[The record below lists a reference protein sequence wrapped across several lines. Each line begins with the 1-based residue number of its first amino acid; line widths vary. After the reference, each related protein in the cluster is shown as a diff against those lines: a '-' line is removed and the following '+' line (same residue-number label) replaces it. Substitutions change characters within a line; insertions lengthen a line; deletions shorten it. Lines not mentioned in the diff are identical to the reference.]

1 MNIILYKSGFYI
13 GIVHNFTVAIISLSS
28 ILLMFTSSS
37 SLVARVHYVLLLVI
51 ILIIVSMS
59 FSAKATLLAVI
70 FVKFYG
76 IIHILK
82 ESA

>member
-13 GIVHNFTVAIISLSS
+13 GIFHNFTAAIISLNS
-28 ILLMFTSSS
+28 ILLI

-70 FVKFYG
+70 FVKFFG
-76 IIHILK
+76 IIHISK